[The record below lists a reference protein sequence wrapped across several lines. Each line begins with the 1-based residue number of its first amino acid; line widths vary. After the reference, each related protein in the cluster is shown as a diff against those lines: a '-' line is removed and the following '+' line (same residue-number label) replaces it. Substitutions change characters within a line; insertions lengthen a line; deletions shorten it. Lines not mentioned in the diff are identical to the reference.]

1 MSLEGL
7 DVSELREVL
16 LALNTISD
24 RLSAVAPASNAQI
37 HVHNDGIM
45 RSAGSALGLAAIVS
59 LILFAIWAVP
69 AIRDGDAW
77 LRVHAE
83 KIQRQQAEIEAL
95 KKELQK

>member
-1 MSLEGL
+1 MGSQGDDASLSGL
-7 DVSELREVL
+7 LQRLDT
-16 LALNTISD
+16 LNE
-24 RLSAVAPASNAQI
+24 RLKSPRDSANAAI

-69 AIRDGDAW
+69 AIRDADAW

-83 KIQRQQAEIEAL
+83 KIQKQQAEIESL
-95 KKELQK
+95 KKELAK